1 MLLGHSLPVNPI
13 KSKWKGGMKLRSNTK
28 WALGVSLFALIGFP
42 VIFLFISLLSGQWNY
57 LIISI
62 FPSFS
67 AGLTGL
73 IISLQQLK
81 KERNYN

>member
-1 MLLGHSLPVNPI
+1 M
-13 KSKWKGGMKLRSNTK
+13 RSNTK